1 MYIPYEPLF
10 SVLKAFSIIRLYN
23 TCFRSV
29 LPYTAK
35 YGFIRQSGN
44 YWTIPAQGRKQTGG
58 IFADFSAFCADMG
71 KYPFFVP
78 DCLKIE
84 NTAFSGILY
93 HFHVLQIVPECRL
106 IVPCLVSSS
115 AEYYVNRN
123 AGTIRKYYV
132 NHRLCHLSHYVNRS
146 DPQKNSW
153 LRSICLAR
161 SGSGRIPADGSGTL

>member
-10 SVLKAFSIIRLYN
+10 SVLKAFSITRLYN

-58 IFADFSAFCADMG
+58 IFADFRRFSANMG
-71 KYPFFVP
+71 IYPFLP
-78 DCLKIE
+78 SDCLKRRNI
-84 NTAFSGILY
+84 ALYGILCGFAFRHCFQY
-93 HFHVLQIVPECRL
+93 RQGIPQK
-106 IVPCLVSSS
+106 
-115 AEYYVNRN
+115 YYVNRLP
-123 AGTIRKYYV
+123 AVYYVDPPTCPLAYYV
-132 NHRLCHLSHYVNRS
+132 NSQ